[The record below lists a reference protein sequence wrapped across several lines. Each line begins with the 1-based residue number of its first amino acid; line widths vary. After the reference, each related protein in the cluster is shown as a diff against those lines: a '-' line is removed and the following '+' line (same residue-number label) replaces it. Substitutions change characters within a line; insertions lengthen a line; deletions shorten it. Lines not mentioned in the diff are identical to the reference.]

1 MGMETGVRAQDP
13 EFGSQD
19 SPKAKELSGR
29 GIHAYSL
36 STQELR
42 WDNNLAEE
50 PETQLCNSERM
61 KRGKKKR

>member
-19 SPKAKELSGR
+19 SPKAKELSGH